1 MWNDNTNPLN
11 NWWTAFAPSEEQ
23 IEAAAQGYDF
33 KNPQSYFEVCMNM
46 WCVHMFMHVVSS
58 LRVHPMIYHIINV
71 FFYGKLLFT
80 IQLLWI
86 KIEFVYLT
94 QEKNIDYEKALAK
107 YEEDKKKAYEE
118 YKRSKEQEWNDFK
131 EEDLASAQE
140 KYFR

>member
-1 MWNDNTNPLN
+1 
-11 NWWTAFAPSEEQ
+11 
-23 IEAAAQGYDF
+23 
-33 KNPQSYFEVCMNM
+33 MNM

-58 LRVHPMIYHIINV
+58 LRVHPMIYHITNV

-80 IQLLWI
+80 IQLLWT